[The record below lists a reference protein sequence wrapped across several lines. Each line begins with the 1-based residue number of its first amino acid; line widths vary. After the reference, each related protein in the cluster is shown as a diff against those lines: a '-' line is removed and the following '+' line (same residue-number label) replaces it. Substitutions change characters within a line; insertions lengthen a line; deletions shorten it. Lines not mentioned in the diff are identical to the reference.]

1 MYYDDAAGQC
11 GNYDTENFI
20 AADACCACGG
30 GSTTGYGG
38 WGRGG
43 QYGVGWSSGGGS
55 GGIPV
60 PDEPLM
66 PEPVVEEPLA
76 PMPEVEEDTCTN
88 DDTISDSY

>member
-1 MYYDDAAGQC
+1 MYYDDAAEQC

-43 QYGVGWSSGGGS
+43 RYGVGWSSGGEVGS
-55 GGIPV
+55 IPV

-66 PEPVVEEPLA
+66 PEPEVEE
-76 PMPEVEEDTCTN
+76 PEVEEDTCTN